1 MWSDYPD
8 IHTAFGCNLQRRL
21 HRLIKNKIRSGYPDI
36 SLCIVYYLEV
46 GIFCNGIAIERT
58 IIEGLYETII
68 LALDCRKELVQ
79 GVPLLCQTIPVTKE
93 HQGKVPTGRTC
104 KPYGII
110 FPIPELH
117 YIVGVFVCQVHS
129 TCVTYISI
137 DIEDL
142 PMVPEVQ
149 SRIQVDLY
157 LIEGYCFYAIAL
169 QCLLISTGKNVY
181 GAHIVK
187 YHSDVHP
194 LLNLYLKF
202 IQYPVPPLTLV
213 NYEILHENELPGLL
227 YVFQQ
232 IGEEVCSPVKV
243 FDFSVFPNTETC
255 NILYILALFLKGM
268 GEPT

>member
-1 MWSDYPD
+1 
-8 IHTAFGCNLQRRL
+8 
-21 HRLIKNKIRSGYPDI
+21 
-36 SLCIVYYLEV
+36 
-46 GIFCNGIAIERT
+46 
-58 IIEGLYETII
+58 
-68 LALDCRKELVQ
+68 
-79 GVPLLCQTIPVTKE
+79 
-93 HQGKVPTGRTC
+93 
-104 KPYGII
+104 
-110 FPIPELH
+110 
-117 YIVGVFVCQVHS
+117 
-129 TCVTYISI
+129 
-137 DIEDL
+137 
-142 PMVPEVQ
+142 MVPEVQ

-227 YVFQQ
+227 NVFQQ